1 MRILN
6 TLTVCMLTAALAGC
20 SVDNLGRSPP
30 VKPKEEV
37 VRSIE
42 FRESKEDT
50 GNTCSVEIENSDI
63 TVNLND
69 EEYDCENDEMRY
81 FRLNDVRSATL
92 ITLESKDCDD
102 SGGWVF
108 VLKTYVDPVTTGLI
122 AIDDLDDKSE
132 GAIVV
137 PGVLMQEKRDD
148 DENTTGKLSCVRIN
162 VSD

>member
-1 MRILN
+1 
-6 TLTVCMLTAALAGC
+6 
-20 SVDNLGRSPP
+20 
-30 VKPKEEV
+30 
-37 VRSIE
+37 
-42 FRESKEDT
+42 
-50 GNTCSVEIENSDI
+50 
-63 TVNLND
+63 
-69 EEYDCENDEMRY
+69 MRY

>member
-1 MRILN
+1 MKVLN
-6 TLTVCMLTAALAGC
+6 TLTVCMLAVALTGF
-20 SVDNLGRSPP
+20 SLDSPGQSAS

-42 FRESKEDT
+42 FREKTEEG
-50 GNTCSVEIENSDI
+50 GNTCTVKIENSDI

-69 EEYDCENDEMRY
+69 EESNCENDEMRY

-137 PGVLMQEKRDD
+137 PGVLMQEKRND

-162 VSD
+162 ISD